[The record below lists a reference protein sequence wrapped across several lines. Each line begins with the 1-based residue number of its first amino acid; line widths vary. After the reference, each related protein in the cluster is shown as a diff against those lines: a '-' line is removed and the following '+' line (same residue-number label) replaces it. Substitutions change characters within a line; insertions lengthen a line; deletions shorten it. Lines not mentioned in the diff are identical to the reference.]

1 MADQAERLR
10 EISKNNDNVASANS
24 TGVCRMVAVSSGKG
38 GVGKTNF
45 VVNMALL
52 LAQWNQRVTVI
63 DADLGLANVDV
74 LINAIPKYTLTDV
87 INGTK
92 DLSDIILKGPY
103 DLKVIPGGSGFAS
116 MANLDIESRNRLIS
130 KLKVLE
136 KENDFILIDTGAG
149 ISRNVLSFV
158 GAAEELIIITT
169 PEPTALTDAYGML
182 KILSENGFV
191 TRASVVVNFARDLAQ
206 GQEVFN
212 RLERVLQRYVP
223 NMKVTYL
230 GGIINDPIVKRAV
243 EECRPFVVN
252 FPKSLAAQSVNKIAR
267 RFLYQEESGEV
278 VERKGVQGF
287 INRLM
292 RLIK

>member
-1 MADQAERLR
+1 MVDQAERLR
-10 EISKNNDNVASANS
+10 EISKNNDNEAAPEK

-45 VVNMALL
+45 VVNLALL
-52 LAQWNQRVTVI
+52 LAQWDQRVTVI

-92 DLSDIILKGPY
+92 DIQDITLKGPY
-103 DLKVIPGGSGFAS
+103 NLKVIPGGSGFAS

-136 KENDFILIDTGAG
+136 SENDVILIDTGAG

-158 GAAEELIIITT
+158 GAAEEFIIITT

-191 TRASVVVNFARDLAQ
+191 TRASVVVNFSRDLAQ
-206 GQEVFN
+206 GQEIFN

-223 NMKVTYL
+223 NMEVSYL
-230 GGIINDPIVKRAV
+230 GAIINDPIVKRAV
-243 EECRPFVVN
+243 EECKPFVVN

-267 RFLYQEESGEV
+267 RFLYQEDTGEV
-278 VERKGVQGF
+278 MERKGVQGF

>member
-10 EISKNNDNVASANS
+10 EISKNNENTAGSER

-38 GVGKTNF
+38 GVGKSNF

-92 DLSDIILKGPY
+92 DLSDITLKGPY
-103 DLKVIPGGSGFAS
+103 NLKVIPGGSGFAS

-136 KENDFILIDTGAG
+136 KENDVILIDTGAG

-158 GAAEELIIITT
+158 GAAEEFIIITT

-191 TRASVVVNFARDLAQ
+191 TRASVVVNFVRDLAQ
-206 GQEVFN
+206 GQEIFN
-212 RLERVLQRYVP
+212 RLEKVLGRYVP
-223 NMKVTYL
+223 NMEVNYL

-243 EECRPFVVN
+243 EECKPFVVN

-267 RFLYQEESGEV
+267 RFLYQEETVDV

-287 INRLM
+287 LSRLM